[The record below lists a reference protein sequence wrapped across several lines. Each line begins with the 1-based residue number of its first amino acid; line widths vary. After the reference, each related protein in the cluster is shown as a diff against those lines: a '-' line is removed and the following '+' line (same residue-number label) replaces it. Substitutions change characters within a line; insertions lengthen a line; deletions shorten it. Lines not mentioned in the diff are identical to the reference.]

1 MLTGC
6 GSKSSFVLP
15 FEQFSV
21 KMYDNEKV
29 YATNLSETDI
39 EGMKIIKEMK
49 EQTAIVDTGFI
60 NSLFVVQTS
69 IVSGTTLKELVDGNT
84 KQLQL
89 KLLKYVSLE
98 NKEEK
103 VKCNKLQ
110 YTWYITAF
118 SYLLGQEKL
127 YDAQY
132 YLLDNEKLYVI
143 SLSSDNEDDINSFVK
158 SMNTITC
165 K

>member
-1 MLTGC
+1 
-6 GSKSSFVLP
+6 
-15 FEQFSV
+15 
-21 KMYDNEKV
+21 MYDNQKV
-29 YATNLSETDI
+29 YAPNVSETDI
-39 EGMKIIKEMK
+39 EGMKILKEMK
-49 EQTAIVDTGFI
+49 EQTAIADTGFI
-60 NSLFVVQTS
+60 NSLFIIQTS
-69 IVSGTTLKELVDGNT
+69 ITSGTTLQELVDSNT

-89 KLLKYVSLE
+89 KLLKYASLK
-98 NKEEK
+98 NTDKN

-143 SLSSDNEDDINSFVK
+143 SLSSDNEDDIDSFVK
-158 SMNTITC
+158 SMNKINC
-165 K
+165 KK